1 MLSLFHS
8 FGRGKDLS
16 ETLKWVLTVLVNR
29 AYLDGTRYYKNAEAF
44 LYFFSRFFSFLDTE
58 SDVRIQYRAVFAER
72 MVERIGSPGDSLEL
86 AMRILA
92 CASLG
97 IRDDIDLERLRE
109 KQGLDGGWEDG
120 WFYRY
125 GMTGIYI
132 GNKGL
137 TTAFAMSAIKAAY
150 ALPAS
155 SDSGSQSLSSHVLPA
170 SCA

>member
-1 MLSLFHS
+1 MLSLFYS
-8 FGRGKDLS
+8 FGRGDELS

-44 LYFFSRFFSFLDTE
+44 LYFFSRFFNCLDAE
-58 SDVRIQYRAVFAER
+58 SDVRKQYQPVFAER
-72 MVERIGSPGDSLEL
+72 LVERIGSPGDSLEL
-86 AMRILA
+86 AMRVLA

-97 IRDDIDLERLRE
+97 IRDDIDLQRLRE
-109 KQGLDGGWEDG
+109 RQGLDGGWEDG

-125 GMTGIYI
+125 GMTGVYI

-150 ALPAS
+150 ALPVS
-155 SDSGSQSLSSHVLPA
+155 SDSER
-170 SCA
+170 